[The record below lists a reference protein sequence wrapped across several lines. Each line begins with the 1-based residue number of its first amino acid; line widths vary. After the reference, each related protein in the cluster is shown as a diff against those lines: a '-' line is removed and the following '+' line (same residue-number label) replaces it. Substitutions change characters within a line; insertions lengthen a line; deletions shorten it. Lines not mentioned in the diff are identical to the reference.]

1 MRTKAEWR
9 ELKAFD
15 LLVLS
20 WRLQCAL
27 GLGDW
32 RSFLC
37 SVSHCRV
44 ARQKPALAS
53 PHQQEPL
60 KTRSRPL
67 VGSSGLW
74 NLSAASATQKA
85 GSVASRKQ
93 ADAHCTERAPKPKDT
108 PRRTDTSCRQTSGV
122 RRRKQLFL
130 KLPSIDGRHKYK
142 PETTLTA
149 VSAPRYS
156 CKFPKLRV
164 A

>member
-1 MRTKAEWR
+1 MEGSILNSEVCLQDMRTKAEWR

-37 SVSHCRV
+37 FSKVSHCRV
-44 ARQKPALAS
+44 ARQKPAIAS
-53 PHQQEPL
+53 PHQPEPL

-93 ADAHCTERAPKPKDT
+93 ADAHCTERAPKAQGHSET
-108 PRRTDTSCRQTSGV
+108 N
-122 RRRKQLFL
+122 
-130 KLPSIDGRHKYK
+130 RHKLS
-142 PETTLTA
+142 PDFRCVPTETTFSET
-149 VSAPRYS
+149 S
-156 CKFPKLRV
+156 KH
-164 A
+164 